1 MDLESFFMKTH
12 IVLSVILLSLSS
24 FTSAQTSFSLPKD
37 EAVLVYSLPKT
48 ELCIE
53 VEIEKTTQT
62 VGEFFRYSERYLA
75 TKDVITDENT
85 SFRLKN
91 VKVKTRPIADLTRT
105 YALSS
110 SKNFPLNNIS
120 VNEKGLLCGIN
131 VACKEA
137 ICFKN
142 PTSKANTKKTVSKPL
157 PLTEEYMLAASTA
170 KMAEGA
176 AKQIYRIRE
185 SRLALLT
192 GDVDHLPADGES
204 FKVMLK
210 EMDRM
215 EKELTELFTGKT
227 RTETQTHTIFL
238 TPSEM
243 MRNEVLFRIS
253 NLKGLVAANDLSGS
267 PYYINI
273 IPTAIETKANMDKK
287 TVSAR
292 PNLYS
297 ILPAT
302 TQITVGDGK
311 NMFFAEQILMPQFG
325 QIIPIPEDLLQKKD
339 AKIYIDEQT
348 GRLLRVE

>member
-1 MDLESFFMKTH
+1 MKTH
-12 IVLSVILLSLSS
+12 IVLFAILFGLSS
-24 FTSAQTSFSLPKD
+24 SVAAQTSFSLPKD

-48 ELCIE
+48 EFCIE

-62 VGEFFRYSERYLA
+62 PGEFFRYSERYLA
-75 TKDVITDENT
+75 TSNVITAEST
-85 SFRLKN
+85 TFQLKN
-91 VKVKTRPIADLTRT
+91 VTMKTRSVADMTRT
-105 YALSS
+105 YSVSS
-110 SKNFPLNNIS
+110 SKNFPLNGIS

-131 VACKEA
+131 VPCKNLVCCTKSTEKEE
-137 ICFKN
+137 IKKN
-142 PTSKANTKKTVSKPL
+142 VSKLL

-185 SRLALLT
+185 NRLALLA

-204 FKVMLK
+204 FKVMLNGMN
-210 EMDRM
+210 EM
-215 EKELTELFTGKT
+215 EKELTELFTGT
-227 RTETQTHTIFL
+227 AITETQTHTIYL
-238 TPSEM
+238 TPSTA

-267 PYYINI
+267 PYYINV
-273 IPTAIETKANMDKK
+273 IPTIIDTYDVGKK
-287 TVSAR
+287 SSSAR
-292 PNLYS
+292 PDLYS

-302 TQITVGDGK
+302 TQISIGDGK
-311 NMFFAEQILMPQFG
+311 NTFFAEQILMPQFG
-325 QIIPIPEDLLQKKD
+325 QLVPIPEDLLQKKD